1 MLWLGSNRSSVE
13 REEDLEVVD
22 RKHMR
27 GDLVTKVSDP
37 LGQCGV
43 VAEIEV
49 LADVRVLDTN
59 GPQREIYRGI

>member
-1 MLWLGSNRSSVE
+1 MLWLGINRSSIE

-27 GDLVTKVSDP
+27 GDLVTKVSEP

-49 LADVRVLDTN
+49 LADVRILN
-59 GPQREIYRGI
+59 SNEPQRQIYRGI